1 MATQASAKAAIRK
14 QVAEKLT
21 TVSQEE
27 KLRQSREVLKKLLS
41 LPSFQSS
48 KRVSTYLSIDNEIDT
63 EPIVRKIF
71 ECGKECFVP
80 R

>member
-27 KLRQSREVLKKLLS
+27 KLRQSREVLKKVKAQMC
-41 LPSFQSS
+41 PHFVRDVIFIVIEFTIFS
-48 KRVSTYLSIDNEIDT
+48 KQQTRLDVLKY
-63 EPIVRKIF
+63 R
-71 ECGKECFVP
+71 
-80 R
+80 